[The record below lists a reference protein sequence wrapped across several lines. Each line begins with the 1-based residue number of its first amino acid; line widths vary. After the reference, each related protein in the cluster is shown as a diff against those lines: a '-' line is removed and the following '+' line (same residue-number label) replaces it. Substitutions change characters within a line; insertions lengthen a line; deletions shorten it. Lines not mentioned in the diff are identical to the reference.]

1 MMSKN
6 EYSIAVL
13 LPTRGRTDALSRS
26 VKGLINRAVNP
37 DRLQIIFGLDNDDD
51 EGLAHFESEI
61 QPWLDEKE
69 IAYTAIGFEPLGYA
83 RLHDYVNTL
92 AENSSA
98 DWMFFWN
105 DDALMETTGWD
116 RVISSY
122 TGQFK
127 LLSVHTHRDHPYSI
141 FPIVPREWLDAVGH
155 LSQHQMNDAWLSQ
168 IAYMLDVY
176 QRIEVYVTHDRADL
190 TGNNKDS
197 TYKNRIMLEG
207 NPANPGDFH
216 NIGVMTARIKET
228 ETIATWMKSQGMDTT
243 WWENVKLKEQDPW
256 QRLKENDVNKQMVQ
270 FHMDSTG
277 RPVAKPKSEPVL
289 VDTKSP
295 ETPKVRQLYD
305 HAYFDKADGITS
317 WRSGSLKFG
326 DALAGLSY
334 AHDITWEQ
342 LVSAFPLVFA
352 HNEHGRGESVEH
364 KFIHEQLSFL
374 KNNQQRTP
382 KRVLEIGGGRGEVA
396 NALKHMGIDVV
407 SVELGAD
414 AEKWYQESGR
424 HYFGND
430 FEAVVP
436 VNLPIEQAVKDLDL
450 STFDTILMVESLEH
464 IPQENFDPVWNQIVA
479 QFHGRFIVVNWPD
492 YHPIWVG
499 RDASPEEHCRLVD
512 DDLYDA
518 WTKQAQSCVFRKG
531 SHLVLQ
537 F

>member
-1 MMSKN
+1 MTSKN

-295 ETPKVRQLYD
+295 EPQSQKLYD

-436 VNLPIEQAVKDLDL
+436 VNLPIDQAIDNLDL
-450 STFDTILMVESLEH
+450 SHFDTILMVESLEH
-464 IPQENFDPVWNQIVA
+464 IPQDQFDPVWDRIVS
-479 QFHGRFIVVNWPD
+479 QFRGRFIVVNWPD